1 MSYYELLGTFELSF
15 IFAILAL
22 GAFITFKI
30 LDFPDLTVEGSFPVG
45 ASVAAVAIVSGI
57 PVISN
62 PWVATL
68 LAAFAGF
75 AAGYVTALLNV
86 KFKILHILAGILVAT
101 ALYSINIRIMDGPN
115 VPLLNVDTIYTVFD
129 DIEIMASFEAKTL
142 FLGIFVLVVK
152 LLLDAFLATGIG
164 MSMRAA
170 GANAA
175 MAEANG
181 VDVGKMKLIGVGVAN
196 ALAAVAGALFAQT
209 IGASDAQSGV
219 GMIIVGLAA
228 VIIGMS
234 LMPSRL
240 IWQATFAVI
249 FGTIAYRLAIAGALN
264 ADVTG
269 LNASDLQMVTAV
281 LVIFVLVAQH
291 YSKSYFAARKGAK
304 K

>member
-1 MSYYELLGTFELSF
+1 MSNYELVGTLELSF

-57 PVISN
+57 PIISN

-68 LAAFAGF
+68 LASFAGF

-86 KFKILHILAGILVAT
+86 KFKILHILSGILVAT
-101 ALYSINIRIMDGPN
+101 ALYSINIRIMGGPN
-115 VPLLNVDTIYTVFD
+115 VPLLGVETVFTVFD
-129 DIEIMASFEAKTL
+129 DIEIMASYEARAL
-142 FLGIFVLVVK
+142 FMGVLVLVIK
-152 LLLDAFLATGIG
+152 FSLDAFLATGIG

-181 VDVGKMKLIGVGVAN
+181 VNVGKMKLIGVGVAN
-196 ALAAVAGALFAQT
+196 ALTAVAGALFAQNL
-209 IGASDAQSGV
+209 GASDAQSGV

-249 FGTIAYRLAIAGALN
+249 VGTIAYRLAIAGALN
-264 ADVTG
+264 ADATG

-281 LVIFVLVAQH
+281 LVIFVLVVQH
-291 YSKSYFAARKGAK
+291 YSKSYFAAKKGGK

>member
-1 MSYYELLGTFELSF
+1 MSYYEFMGTLELSF

-22 GAFITFKI
+22 GAYITFKI

-57 PVISN
+57 PIISN
-62 PWVATL
+62 AWVATF
-68 LAAFAGF
+68 LAALAGF
-75 AAGYVTALLNV
+75 SAGYITAYLNV
-86 KFKILHILAGILVAT
+86 KFKILHILSGILVAT
-101 ALYSINIRIMDGPN
+101 ALYSINIRIMNGPN
-115 VPLLNVDTIYTVFD
+115 VPLLGVDTIYTVFD
-129 DIEIMASFEAKTL
+129 NIEIMKSYEAKTL
-142 FLGIFVLVVK
+142 FLGAFVLVVK
-152 LLLDAFLATGIG
+152 LGLDAFLATGLG
-164 MSMRAA
+164 LSMRAA
-170 GANAA
+170 GANAD

-181 VDVGKMKLIGVGVAN
+181 VDVGRMKLYGVGVAN
-196 ALAAVAGALFAQT
+196 ALTAVAGALFAQT

-219 GMIIVGLAA
+219 GMIIIGLAA

-249 FGTIAYRLAIAGALN
+249 VGTIVYRLAIAAALN
-264 ADVTG
+264 ADATG

-281 LVIFVLVAQH
+281 LVILVLVVQH
-291 YSKSYFAARKGAK
+291 YSKSYFAARKGGK